1 MERMVDDMRKVI
13 FTINDL
19 EWFRK
24 FYKMSDSQFKDIFAD
39 QKPFKCIYTLYGEME
54 KHPDRYELT
63 DFDGNKISIDNLNGY
78 QKGVVL
84 NDCWAY
90 FIGGKYHSDT
100 EEPCGVV
107 EIKEEEI

>member
-1 MERMVDDMRKVI
+1 MRKI
-13 FTINDL
+13 TFTINDL

-24 FYKMSDSQFKDIFAD
+24 YYKMSELQFNDIFGNEE
-39 QKPFKCIYTLYGEME
+39 PFKCIYVLYGEKKE
-54 KHPDRYELT
+54 CPDRYELT
-63 DFDGNKISIDNLNGY
+63 DLNGNKININDLNGY

-90 FIGGKYHSDT
+90 FTGGKYHSDT

-107 EIKEEEI
+107 NIKEEEI